1 MPTIST
7 LSANIPFQAG
17 YKAGKTARQMYNEEK
32 AREDARLKAQEDL
45 QREQLNF
52 TKQKAEYDHLEML
65 TKLAQEK
72 VKGETELMLKSQEA
86 NQKISMK
93 AHENAIAQGLLPKT
107 SQYDDFVIKNINA
120 MKTDFSSYNTASDN
134 MQPQGQ
140 GQPPTPHVVTD
151 EETSKTSEYDTP
163 KTLKEKMNIR
173 LQEETGK
180 LREGQNKLQTEKVKD
195 LDKIDSFTNSVAKG
209 TLKVSQLGD
218 SMLKRRVISNFDEKV
233 APENIKKYGEEG
245 ALIKNS
251 AVYDAPLEEK
261 TTTKL
266 TQAQQVFEDFEELE
280 QKLSEY
286 NSSDSLQPLI
296 GIIESK
302 SPWATKSQELKARM
316 KTLVTNMARGVYSEV
331 GTFTDQDFKTYE
343 SVLPNIK
350 NTDELNSL
358 LMKMSKDKIAKSIKR
373 TIVNAAKSQVDVN
386 NYYDVYKTADNYL
399 KGITE
404 EQSTETDPEYEQM
417 LKLAS
422 GGK

>member
-32 AREDARLKAQEDL
+32 AREDARLKAQMDL

-52 TKQKAEYDHLEML
+52 TKQKAEYDHLEQL

-72 VKGETELMLKSQEA
+72 VKGDTELMLKSQEV

-93 AHENAIAQGLLPKT
+93 AHDNAIAQGLLPNTPK
-107 SQYDDFVIKNINA
+107 YDDFVIKNINA
-120 MKTDFSSYNTASDN
+120 MRNDFSSYNTASNN

-140 GQPPTPHVVTD
+140 GQPPIPPATKD
-151 EETSKTSEYDTP
+151 EETSMQEYDTP
-163 KTLKEKMNIR
+163 KSLQQKQNIK

-180 LREGQNKLQTEKVKD
+180 LRQGQNKIQEEKIKD

-209 TLKVSQLGD
+209 TLKVSQLGEG
-218 SMLKRRVISNFDEKV
+218 MLKRRVISNFDEKI

-296 GIIESK
+296 GILESK
-302 SPWATKSQELKARM
+302 SPWATKSQALKARM

-350 NTDELNSL
+350 NTDDLNSL

-386 NYYDVYKTADNYL
+386 NYFDVYKNADNYL

-417 LKLAS
+417 LKLA
-422 GGK
+422 